1 MFLFFDPNTFKTEK
15 KLDLSNAKNKTVK
28 WDCKGKPLI
37 YFKTNPIFGFIS
49 ELRNHAVRFTGA
61 VTGLFVCFK
70 SFCIH

>member
-49 ELRNHAVRFTGA
+49 EL
-61 VTGLFVCFK
+61 
-70 SFCIH
+70 